1 MPIHVISQYNSKY
14 FVTLTKEADA
24 AVVLSNMEKELGT
37 MWTIRNS
44 PHRVK
49 NSYPDMDEWDIE
61 DMVLLAMSKY
71 GVENV
76 RGGSYNNEML
86 SLDEITIAERNVK
99 AIKTKYAIPIQKVVR
114 GYMVRKQI
122 NK

>member
-1 MPIHVISQYNSKY
+1 MPIHVISQNNRKY
-14 FVTLTKEADA
+14 SVVLTKEADA

-71 GVENV
+71 GVDNV
-76 RGGSYNNEML
+76 RGGSYKNEKL
-86 SLDEITIAERNVK
+86 NHDEITIAERNVK

>member
-1 MPIHVISQYNSKY
+1 M
-14 FVTLTKEADA
+14 LTEETDA

-37 MWTIRNS
+37 MWTISNS

-61 DMVLLAMSKY
+61 DMVLRTMLKY

-76 RGGSYNNEML
+76 RGGSYKNEKL
-86 SLDEITIAERNVK
+86 NHDEITIAERNVK
-99 AIKTKYAIPIQKVVR
+99 AIKTKYAIPMQKVVR
-114 GYMVRKQI
+114 GHMVRKRMI
-122 NK
+122 SYT

>member
-14 FVTLTKEADA
+14 SVLLTKEVDA
-24 AVVLSNMEKELGT
+24 TVVLSNMEKELGT

-76 RGGSYNNEML
+76 RGGSYKNEKL
-86 SLDEITIAERNVK
+86 SHDEITIAERNVK
-99 AIKTKYAIPIQKVVR
+99 VIKTKYANKIQKVVR

>member
-1 MPIHVISQYNSKY
+1 MPIHVISQHNNKY
-14 FVTLTKEADA
+14 S
-24 AVVLSNMEKELGT
+24 VVLTEETDATVLMSNMEKELGT
-37 MWTIRNS
+37 MWTINNS

-61 DMVLLAMSKY
+61 DMVLRTMMKY

-76 RGGSYNNEML
+76 RGGSYNNEIL

-114 GYMVRKQI
+114 GHMVRKQI